1 MESIGF
7 QFHQDIVWHKVTGGV
22 KRAGVT
28 IQHPYP
34 GYYCPNIMTEYILIF
49 VKPGPKI
56 YRGRSPQE
64 RRQGRIPIDSLFTR
78 EYANNIWHIAPVPPN
93 QYDHPC
99 PFPEEIPYR
108 LTLLYSYEGETVLD
122 PFMGIGTTAKVAL
135 RMGRKIYGYETKQ
148 KYIEAAEERMK
159 EPLKLR
165 RQLVPV
171 FDKMP
176 VRAEGLAQYDDGRG
190 SSQLALF
197 VPRRRHDSVNRSVS
211 RHAG

>member
-1 MESIGF
+1 
-7 QFHQDIVWHKVTGGV
+7 
-22 KRAGVT
+22 
-28 IQHPYP
+28 
-34 GYYCPNIMTEYILIF
+34 
-49 VKPGPKI
+49 
-56 YRGRSPQE
+56 
-64 RRQGRIPIDSLFTR
+64 
-78 EYANNIWHIAPVPPN
+78 
-93 QYDHPC
+93 
-99 PFPEEIPYR
+99 
-108 LTLLYSYEGETVLD
+108 
-122 PFMGIGTTAKVAL
+122 
-135 RMGRKIYGYETKQ
+135 MGRKIYGYETKQ